1 MPKKNNKSGQELLK
15 PIFEFIE
22 LVIWNELENC
32 KAFGVMVDG
41 STDIFTNSHF
51 FIYVKYCNKGVIK
64 VFYLKLLQAEESN
77 TIALYNII
85 INLLDK

>member
-1 MPKKNNKSGQELLK
+1 
-15 PIFEFIE
+15 
-22 LVIWNELENC
+22 
-32 KAFGVMVDG
+32 MVDG

-85 INLLDK
+85 INLLDKINAEGEDPDSILEDDNDDIKESADEILAP